1 MTHAERQI
9 VESYSGL
16 SDSLSSAGKLKL
28 IERLAKSIKRGR
40 KTMEK
45 DFFSSFGAFASEK
58 TAEEINKE
66 IRESRKFRK
75 KDLKF

>member
-1 MTHAERQI
+1 MTNAERHI

-16 SDSLSSAGKLKL
+16 FESLSSDSKLEL
-28 IERLAKSIKRGR
+28 IERLARSLKKGSVSR
-40 KTMEK
+40 EK

-58 TAEEINKE
+58 PAEEIIKE

>member
-1 MTHAERQI
+1 MTQAERHI

-16 SDSLSSAGKLKL
+16 FERLSSVSKLEL
-28 IERLAKSIKRGR
+28 IERLAQSIKKGR
-40 KTMEK
+40 ASNEK
-45 DFFSSFGAFASEK
+45 DFFSSFGAFGSNK
-58 TAEEINKE
+58 PAEEISKE